1 MEKSQIYLFCNV
13 SPEQKHQAFTS
24 STLRFGQLAIQIDE
38 ANNVV
43 EEKVNLSQQKREKK
57 MVSNIIDIKP

>member
-1 MEKSQIYLFCNV
+1 LLDVEKSQIYLFCNV
-13 SPEQKHQAFTS
+13 SPEAKHQNFTT

-43 EEKVNLSQQKREKK
+43 EEKVNLSQQKR
-57 MVSNIIDIKP
+57 